1 MKTFL
6 PVVATSPTPSAG
18 SCRGGGGDDDCDDD
32 GDNYDDDDDYDC
44 H

>member
-18 SCRGGGGDDDCDDD
+18 SCRGGGDVSGDDDCDDD
-32 GDNYDDDDDYDC
+32 GDDDYDC